1 MGLSLGMNRW
11 GLNGVALGCVM
22 TATFLVTSLK
32 LEGSG
37 DSRPGWLPPSGASFS
52 GNPGGSRFSNRG
64 FGVLEALRSDPD
76 KTIIIQIGGQ
86 VRKSG
91 PIGCQQGT
99 TLEEALAEAGGA
111 TEFGAIN
118 RVEVLRDGRLRTL
131 DLRTPAGKSFMLQQ
145 SDTVT
150 VPEKAILGR

>member
-1 MGLSLGMNRW
+1 MNRW
-11 GLNGVALGCVM
+11 GLNGVTLGCVM
-22 TATFLVTSLK
+22 TATFLMASLK

-76 KTIIIQIGGQ
+76 HTIIIQIGGQ

-91 PIGCQQGT
+91 PIGCRQGT
-99 TLEEALAEAGGA
+99 TLEEALAAAGGA

-118 RVEVLRDGRLRTL
+118 RAEVLRDGKVRTL
-131 DLRTPAGKSFMLQQ
+131 DLRTPAGKCFVLRQ
-145 SDTVT
+145 SDTIT
-150 VPEKAILGR
+150 IPEKMIFGH